1 MSTQVIADPGDDL
14 GAPEQDPKPVWN
26 PFARIGFRFVVSYL
40 TLFCVIYPQP
50 IFAFLG
56 IIARWL
62 PDDAQLK
69 MVTWPESPVHWVG
82 RTVFDVDATLRW
94 DSGSGDQTYLWVLCF
109 CILITAVLV
118 TAVWSVLDRK
128 RTEYRRVAAWFLLFL
143 RFVLAGQMLG
153 YGFAKLVPL
162 QMGEPT
168 LTTLLTPYGDLT
180 HMAVLWNQVGASPVY
195 EMLLGAAEVLGGLL
209 LLLPRTALAGVLLS
223 LVSMAQV
230 WVLNMTFDV
239 PVKLLSFHLLLIS
252 LVLLAPDARRLFT
265 VLSGHATGPSTTPE
279 VGRTPRGKRIV
290 AITGA
295 VLAVWFVIANVAEC
309 WEGWHKWG
317 PGQPKSEL
325 YGIWVVGEFTRD
337 GQPVPPLL
345 TDETRW
351 QRVVFERPEMAFY
364 QRMDG
369 ALVPMLSDLDAGAHR
384 ITLKAPPEG
393 TETLGSF
400 TFERPSEDRLIL
412 TGELD
417 GHPVVL
423 TLTATDLSKVPV
435 RQGGLHLVQ
444 DYPRGVS

>member
-1 MSTQVIADPGDDL
+1 MSTQVITDPG
-14 GAPEQDPKPVWN
+14 GAVGVPEAEPARDWN
-26 PFARIGFRFVVSYL
+26 PLARIGFRFVVAYL

-56 IIARWL
+56 IFGQWL
-62 PDDAQLK
+62 PDDFKLRL
-69 MVTWPESPVHWVG
+69 VSWPHALVEWVG
-82 RTVFDVDATLRW
+82 RTVFDADATLRW

-109 CILITAVLV
+109 CILLAAVSITVV
-118 TAVWSVLDRK
+118 WTALDRR
-128 RTEYRRVAAWFLLFL
+128 RTEYRRLSAWFLLFI

-153 YGFAKLVPL
+153 YGFAKLIPL
-162 QMGEPT
+162 QMPEPA
-168 LTTLLTPYGDLT
+168 LNTLLTPYGDLT
-180 HMAVLWNQVGASPVY
+180 HMAVLWNQVGTSPVY
-195 EMLLGAAEVLGGLL
+195 EILLGAAEVLGGLL

-239 PVKLLSFHLLLIS
+239 PVKLLSFHLLLLC

-265 VLSGHATGPSTTPE
+265 MLAGRATGPSTAPE
-279 VGRTPRGKRIV
+279 VGRTPRGKRMV
-290 AITGA
+290 AIAGVA
-295 VLAVWFVIANVAEC
+295 LAVWFVIAQAAEC

-317 PGQPKSEL
+317 PGREKSEL
-325 YGIWVVGEFTRD
+325 YGIWAVGEFTRD

-351 QRVVFERPEMAFY
+351 QRLVFDDAKYATY

-369 ALVPMLSDLDAGAHR
+369 ALVPVLAEIDGSAHR
-384 ITLKAPPEG
+384 ITLKSPPEG
-393 TETLGSF
+393 RETLGAF
-400 TFERPSEDRLIL
+400 TFEQPSEDRLIL
-412 TGELD
+412 TGELE
-417 GHPVVL
+417 GHPVAI
-423 TLTATDLSKVPV
+423 TMTAVDIGKMPV